1 MLAGDY
7 SVATVDSDVAAI
19 RSITLN
25 PPELVL
31 LDYEMP
37 ICDGRQTLEMLRS
50 EEAFIF
56 FS

>member
-7 SVATVDSDVAAI
+7 SVATVDSGVAAI